1 MLGGLDLKLT
11 TERLTLRT
19 IERDPEVVGEII
31 AELKTPL
38 MHDKAI
44 FEYLSVIA
52 CEEVE
57 EVFGFVHINQGDQL
71 FFIIEDINSGEFI
84 GFIKGMQS
92 DISKRGLE
100 LCYFCEESHR
110 GKEYIVEALKA
121 YIKYVKSNF
130 RRFDYMYF
138 YIRQDNMASRSV
150 MQKIGA
156 KPIDSIITPANEYFL
171 VYAINL
177 REEE

>member
-19 IERDPEVVGEII
+19 IERDPEVIAQTF
-31 AELKTPL
+31 AELKAPL
-38 MHDKAI
+38 MYDKAV

-92 DISKRGLE
+92 DVSKRGLE
-100 LCYFCEESHR
+100 LCYFCEETRR
-110 GKEYIVEALKA
+110 GKGYIAEALKV

-130 RRFDYMYF
+130 KQFDTMYF
-138 YIRQDNMASRSV
+138 YIRHDNVASQSV
-150 MQKIGA
+150 MGKIGA
-156 KPIDSIITPANEYFL
+156 KPIDSIITPINEYFL
-171 VYAINL
+171 LYAINL
-177 REEE
+177 KEEE

>member
-31 AELKTPL
+31 AELKRPL
-38 MHDKAI
+38 LHDKAI
-44 FEYLSVIA
+44 LEYLSYIA

-57 EVFGFVHINQGDQL
+57 EVFGFVYMNQGDQL

-84 GFIKGMQS
+84 GIIKGMQS

-110 GKEYIVEALKA
+110 GKGYIVEALKA

-130 RRFDYMYF
+130 KQFDTMYF
-138 YIRQDNMASRSV
+138 YIRHDNVASQSV
-150 MQKIGA
+150 MEKLGA
-156 KPIDSIITPANEYFL
+156 KPIDSIITPINEYFL
-171 VYAINL
+171 LYAINL
-177 REEE
+177 KEEE

>member
-19 IERDPEVVGEII
+19 IERDPEAIAQTF
-31 AELKTPL
+31 AELKAPL
-38 MHDKAI
+38 MHDKAV

-92 DISKRGLE
+92 DAKRGLE
-100 LCYFCEESHR
+100 LCYFCEETRR
-110 GKEYIVEALKA
+110 GKGYIAEALKV

-130 RRFDYMYF
+130 KQFDTMYF
-138 YIRQDNMASRSV
+138 YIRHDNVASQSV
-150 MQKIGA
+150 MGKIGA
-156 KPIDSIITPANEYFL
+156 KPIDSIITPINEYFL
-171 VYAINL
+171 LYAINL
-177 REEE
+177 KEEE